1 MALPEAK
8 KTAAEK
14 AVTYVQNNMI
24 VGLGTGST
32 AKFAIEFIG
41 HRVAAGLKVQGVA
54 TSLET
59 ERLAKENNIPLL
71 TEFKEVGVTIDGA
84 DEVDAQG
91 NLIKGG
97 GGALTREKIVAAAS
111 KKEIIIVDEAKL
123 VETLGA
129 FPLAVEVLP
138 FGWTFV
144 QKKLRTLGCEVNLR
158 KKSGEI
164 FLTDNQNY
172 VLDCNFKLIRQP
184 DKLEREINSI
194 PGVLENGLFV
204 GHTNLVIVGKADGT
218 TQEFVYQNN
227 KGRRSW

>member
-1 MALPEAK
+1 MSIPDIRQAK
-8 KTAAEK
+8 KVAAEK
-14 AVTYVQNNMI
+14 AVTHVQNNMV

-32 AKFAIEFIG
+32 AKFAIECIG
-41 HRVAAGLKVQGVA
+41 QRVAAGLKVHAVA

-59 ERLAKENNIPLL
+59 ESLAKENNIPILID
-71 TEFKEVGVTIDGA
+71 FKEVDVTIDGA
-84 DEVDAQG
+84 DEVDEQG

-111 KKEIIIVDEAKL
+111 KREIIIVDEAKL

-144 QKKLRTLGCEVNLR
+144 REKLKILGCEISLR
-158 KKSGEI
+158 RKNGEI

-172 VLDCNFKLIRQP
+172 ILDCDFKQIPAPL
-184 DKLEREINSI
+184 KLESEINSI
-194 PGVLENGLFV
+194 PGVVENGLFV
-204 GHTNLVIVGKADGT
+204 GLTTLVIVGKADGT
-218 TQEFVYQNN
+218 TQELTY
-227 KGRRSW
+227 

>member
-1 MALPEAK
+1 MSISDIQEAK
-8 KTAAEK
+8 KKAAEK
-14 AVTYVQNNMI
+14 AVTYVEHNMI

-41 HRVAAGLKVQGVA
+41 QRVAAGLKVQGVA

-59 ERLAKENNIPLL
+59 EKLAKKNNIPLL
-71 TEFKEVGVTIDGA
+71 TEFKEVDITIDGA
-84 DEVDAQG
+84 DEVDNLG

-123 VETLGA
+123 VKTLGA

-144 QKKLRTLGCEVNLR
+144 QEKLKALGCEVILR

-164 FLTDNQNY
+164 FLTDNQNF
-172 VLDCNFKLIRQP
+172 VLDCHFKEIMEP
-184 DKLEREINSI
+184 GKLECEIRSI
-194 PGVLENGLFV
+194 PGVVENGLFV
-204 GHTNLVIVGKADGT
+204 GLTNLVVVGKADNT
-218 TQEFVYQNN
+218 TLEY
-227 KGRRSW
+227 RY

>member
-1 MALPEAK
+1 MSIPDIQQTK
-8 KTAAEK
+8 KIAAEK
-14 AVTYVQNNMI
+14 AVTYVENNMI

-41 HRVAAGLKVQGVA
+41 HRVAAGLKVQAVA
-54 TSLET
+54 TSLES
-59 ERLAKENNIPLL
+59 EKLAKENNIALL
-71 TEFKEVGVTIDGA
+71 AEFKKIDITIDGA
-84 DEVDAQG
+84 DEVDDLG

-97 GGALTREKIVAAAS
+97 GGALTREKIVATAS

-138 FGWTFV
+138 FAWTFV
-144 QKKLRTLGCEVNLR
+144 KEKLKTLGCEVNLR

-172 VLDCNFKLIRQP
+172 ILDCGFKRITEPR
-184 DKLEREINSI
+184 KLEREINSI
-194 PGVLENGLFV
+194 PGVVENGLFV
-204 GHTNLVIVGKADGT
+204 GLTTLLIVGKADGT
-218 TQEFVYQNN
+218 TQELTY
-227 KGRRSW
+227 